1 MKTVVKHTVKLT
13 PNFLE
18 VNGKRVAEAVAGES
32 FLTQLY
38 RAYNLSYPK
47 FFKMDVLCK
56 VGFIASEIL
65 LEAEGAERFVPRAD
79 RAVILFN
86 RHSSLHADCTF
97 QQTITNPS
105 EFYPSPSVF
114 VYTLPNIVTGEIAIR
129 NKYHGE
135 SSFILL
141 PDKSEEAMNQAV
153 EWAFLDGETTSAL
166 TGWVEAVSESEFEA
180 DLSIVVETQYF
191 ASLRPPITL

>member
-1 MKTVVKHTVKLT
+1 MELMVAHRVVLT
-13 PNFLE
+13 PKSLE
-18 VNGKRVAEAVAGES
+18 VDGKCVAEAVAGES

-38 RAYNLSYPK
+38 RTYKMEYPK

-65 LEAEGAERFVPRAD
+65 LEAEGGERFVPRAD
-79 RAVILFN
+79 RAVIFFN
-86 RHSSLHADCTF
+86 RNSSLHADRTF
-97 QQTITNPS
+97 QSTIDDPAD
-105 EFYPSPSVF
+105 FYPSPSVF

-141 PDKSEEAMNQAV
+141 PEKSEEAMNQAI
-153 EWAFLDGETTSAL
+153 ERAFLDAETTSVL
-166 TGWVEAVSESEFEA
+166 TGWVEALSENNFTVHLKLIIHSA
-180 DLSIVVETQYF
+180 
-191 ASLRPPITL
+191 

>member
-86 RHSSLHADCTF
+86 RHSSLHADRTF

-129 NKYHGE
+129 NKYY
-135 SSFILL
+135 
-141 PDKSEEAMNQAV
+141 
-153 EWAFLDGETTSAL
+153 GETSFFVLDEHDEVLMQQLLQSVFDDGYAKSAI
-166 TGWVEAVSESEFEA
+166 TGWVECDDSDFFEA
-180 DLSIVVETQYF
+180 YLTIVYND
-191 ASLRPPITL
+191 

>member
-1 MKTVVKHTVKLT
+1 MEPKVTHRVKLT
-13 PNFLE
+13 PKSLE
-18 VNGKRVAEAVAGES
+18 VDGKRVAEAVAGES
-32 FLTQLY
+32 FLTHLY
-38 RAYNLSYPK
+38 RKYKMEYPK

-65 LEAEGAERFVPRAD
+65 LEAEGAERFVPHAD

-86 RHSSLHADCTF
+86 RHSSLNADRTF
-97 QQTITNPS
+97 QRTIADPE

-135 SSFILL
+135 SSFLLL
-141 PDKSEEAMNQAV
+141 PEKSEKTMNQAI
-153 EWAFLDGETTSAL
+153 ERALLDSETTSVL
-166 TGWVEAVSESEFEA
+166 TGWVEAVSEMEYEA
-180 DLSIVVETQYF
+180 DLLIHNEEC
-191 ASLRPPITL
+191 RIKN

>member
-1 MKTVVKHTVKLT
+1 MNTKVKHTVKLT
-13 PNFLE
+13 PKFLE
-18 VNGKRVAEAVAGES
+18 VNGKRVAEAVAGDS
-32 FLTQLY
+32 FLTMLY
-38 RAYNLSYPK
+38 RKFNMDYPK

-65 LEAEGAERFVPRAD
+65 LNEEGGERFVPRAD

-86 RHSSLHADCTF
+86 RNSSLNADRTF
-97 QQTITNPS
+97 QRTIANTE

-141 PDKSEEAMNQAV
+141 PEKSQEAMNQAIDR
-153 EWAFLDGETTSAL
+153 AFMDGETTSVL
-166 TGWVEAVSESEFEA
+166 TGWVEAVSETEYEA
-180 DLSIVVETQYF
+180 ELE
-191 ASLRPPITL
+191 LRIMNVSSPNIFKT

>member
-1 MKTVVKHTVKLT
+1 MKVIYRVKLT
-13 PNFLE
+13 PKSLE
-18 VNGKRVAEAVAGES
+18 VNGKRVVCAEEGSS

-38 RAYNLSYPK
+38 HAYHLDYPK

-65 LEAEGAERFVPRAD
+65 LAAEGVERFVPRAD

-86 RHSSLHADCTF
+86 RNSSLNADCTF
-97 QQTITNPS
+97 QKTIANPE

-141 PDKSEEAMNQAV
+141 SEKSQEAMNQAI
-153 EWAFLDGETTSAL
+153 ERAFLDAETKSVL
-166 TGWVEAVSESEFEA
+166 TGWVEAVSDTEFEA
-180 DLSIVVETQYF
+180 TLELVV
-191 ASLRPPITL
+191 RN

>member
-1 MKTVVKHTVKLT
+1 MVAHKVKLT
-13 PNFLE
+13 PKWLE

-32 FLTQLY
+32 FPTQLY
-38 RAYNLSYPK
+38 RKYNMEYPK

-65 LEAEGAERFVPRAD
+65 LGAEGANRFVPRSD

-86 RHSSLHADCTF
+86 RNSSLNADRTF
-97 QQTITNPS
+97 QRTIADPKD
-105 EFYPSPSVF
+105 FYPSPSVF

-141 PDKSEEAMNQAV
+141 PEKSEEAMNQAI
-153 EWAFLDGETTSAL
+153 ERAFLDAETTSVL
-166 TGWVEAVSESEFEA
+166 TGWVEAASETEFEA
-180 DLSIVVETQYF
+180 VLKLIIEN
-191 ASLRPPITL
+191 

>member
-1 MKTVVKHTVKLT
+1 MEPKVMHRVKLT
-13 PNFLE
+13 LRSLE
-18 VNGKRVAEAVAGES
+18 VDGKCVAEAVAGES
-32 FLTQLY
+32 FLTHLY
-38 RAYNLSYPK
+38 RKYKMDYPK

-65 LEAEGAERFVPRAD
+65 LDAEGVERFVPCAD

-86 RHSSLHADCTF
+86 RHSSLNADRTF
-97 QQTITNPS
+97 QRTIADPE

-135 SSFILL
+135 SSFVLL
-141 PDKSEEAMNQAV
+141 PEKSEKTMNQAV
-153 EWAFLDGETTSAL
+153 ERAFMDGETTSVL
-166 TGWVEAVSESEFEA
+166 TGWIEALSETEYEA
-180 DLSIVVETQYF
+180 DLLIYEEC
-191 ASLRPPITL
+191 RM

>member
-1 MKTVVKHTVKLT
+1 MKEMNTRVTYRVRLT
-13 PNFLE
+13 PECLE
-18 VNGKRVAEAVAGES
+18 MDGKRVAEAVAGES

-38 RAYNLSYPK
+38 RMNKMDYPK

-56 VGFIASEIL
+56 VGFLASEIL
-65 LEAEGAERFVPRAD
+65 LQAEGAERFVPRSD

-86 RHSSLHADCTF
+86 RNSSLHADRTF
-97 QQTITNPS
+97 QQTIANP
-105 EFYPSPSVF
+105 EDFYPSPSVF

-141 PDKSEEAMNQAV
+141 PEKSQEAMNRAIAR
-153 EWAFLDGETTSAL
+153 AFLDPETKSVL
-166 TGWVEAVSESEFEA
+166 TGWVEAVSETEFEA
-180 DLSIVVETQYF
+180 TMELVV
-191 ASLRPPITL
+191 SS

>member
-1 MKTVVKHTVKLT
+1 MEIMVKHRVKLT
-13 PNFLE
+13 PKSLE

-38 RAYNLSYPK
+38 RMYKMEYPK

-56 VGFIASEIL
+56 VGFVASEIL
-65 LEAEGAERFVPRAD
+65 LAAEGAERFVPRAD

-86 RHSSLHADCTF
+86 RNSSLNADCTF
-97 QQTITNPS
+97 QQTIADPQD
-105 EFYPSPSVF
+105 FYPSPSVF

-141 PDKSEEAMNQAV
+141 PEKSQSAMNQAI
-153 EWAFLDGETTSAL
+153 ERAFLDAETTSAL
-166 TGWVEAVSESEFEA
+166 TGWVEAVSDTEFEA
-180 DLSIVVETQYF
+180 ELE
-191 ASLRPPITL
+191 LRR

>member
-1 MKTVVKHTVKLT
+1 MKTVVKHTVKMT

-38 RAYNLSYPK
+38 RASNLSYPK

-65 LEAEGAERFVPRAD
+65 LETEGAERFVPRAD

-86 RHSSLHADCTF
+86 HHSSLHADCTF
-97 QQTITNPS
+97 QQTIANPS

-141 PDKSEEAMNQAV
+141 PEKSQEAMNQAV
-153 EWAFLDGETTSAL
+153 ERAFLDDETTSVL
-166 TGWVEAVSESEFEA
+166 TGWVEAVSENEFEA
-180 DLSIVVETQYF
+180 DISIVVETQNF
-191 ASLRPPITL
+191 ASLQPPITL

>member
-1 MKTVVKHTVKLT
+1 MKMVVKHTVKLT

-18 VNGKRVAEAVAGES
+18 VNGKRVAEVVAGES

-86 RHSSLHADCTF
+86 RHSSLHADRTF
-97 QQTITNPS
+97 QQTIANSS

-141 PDKSEEAMNQAV
+141 PEKSEEAMNQAV
-153 EWAFLDGETTSAL
+153 ERAFLDGETTSAL
-166 TGWVEAVSESEFEA
+166 SGWVEAVSEREFEA
-180 DLSIVVETQYF
+180 DLSIVVVTQ
-191 ASLRPPITL
+191 

>member
-1 MKTVVKHTVKLT
+1 MVAHRVILT
-13 PNFLE
+13 PKCLE
-18 VNGKRVAEAVAGES
+18 VDGKRVAEAVAGES

-38 RAYNLSYPK
+38 RTYKMDYPK

-65 LEAEGAERFVPRAD
+65 LEAEGGERFVPRAD

-86 RHSSLHADCTF
+86 RNSSLHADCTF
-97 QQTITNPS
+97 QRTIADPND
-105 EFYPSPSVF
+105 FYPSPSVF

-129 NKYHGE
+129 NKYYGE

-141 PDKSEEAMNQAV
+141 PEKSKEAMNQAIV
-153 EWAFLDGETTSAL
+153 RAFLDAGTTSVL
-166 TGWVEAVSESEFEA
+166 TGWVEAISETEFEA
-180 DLSIVVETQYF
+180 VLKLIIEIDN
-191 ASLRPPITL
+191 

>member
-1 MKTVVKHTVKLT
+1 MEPKVTHRVKLT
-13 PNFLE
+13 PRSLE
-18 VNGKRVAEAVAGES
+18 VDGKRVAEAVAGES
-32 FLTQLY
+32 FLTHVY
-38 RAYNLSYPK
+38 RQRQMDYPK

-65 LEAEGAERFVPRAD
+65 LETEDAERFVPRAD

-86 RHSSLHADCTF
+86 RNSSLNADRTF
-97 QQTITNPS
+97 QRTIADPE

-135 SSFILL
+135 SNFILL
-141 PDKSEEAMNQAV
+141 PEKSEEAMNQAV
-153 EWAFLDGETTSAL
+153 ERAFMDGETSSLL
-166 TGWVEAVSESEFEA
+166 TGWVEAVSETEYEA
-180 DLSIVVETQYF
+180 DLLIYNEEC
-191 ASLRPPITL
+191 IM

>member
-1 MKTVVKHTVKLT
+1 MTLEVTHRVKLT
-13 PNFLE
+13 LKCLE
-18 VNGKRVAEAVAGES
+18 VNGKCVAEAVSGES

-38 RAYNLSYPK
+38 RAYKMDYPK

-65 LEAEGAERFVPRAD
+65 LEAEGGERFVPRAD
-79 RAVILFN
+79 RAVILFD
-86 RHSSLHADCTF
+86 RHSSLHADRTF
-97 QQTITNPS
+97 QRTIADP
-105 EFYPSPSVF
+105 EDFYPSPAVF

-141 PDKSEEAMNQAV
+141 PQKSEKAMDQAI
-153 EWAFLDGETTSAL
+153 ERAFLDSETKSVL
-166 TGWVEAVSESEFEA
+166 TGWVEAVSETEFEA
-180 DLSIVVETQYF
+180 EME
-191 ASLRPPITL
+191 LRR

>member
-1 MKTVVKHTVKLT
+1 VKEMEMMVTYRVKLT
-13 PNFLE
+13 PNYLE

-38 RAYNLSYPK
+38 RMYKMEYPK

-65 LEAEGAERFVPRAD
+65 LETENVERFVPRAD

-86 RHSSLHADCTF
+86 HNSSLNADRTF
-97 QQTITNPS
+97 QRTIANT
-105 EFYPSPSVF
+105 EDFYPSPAVF

-141 PDKSEEAMNQAV
+141 PEKSQSAMNQAI
-153 EWAFLDGETTSAL
+153 ERAFLDAETTSAL
-166 TGWVEAVSESEFEA
+166 TGWVEAVSDTEFEA
-180 DLSIVVETQYF
+180 ELE
-191 ASLRPPITL
+191 LRR

>member
-1 MKTVVKHTVKLT
+1 MDTMVTHRVKLT
-13 PNFLE
+13 PKCLE

-32 FLTQLY
+32 FLTKLYHLY
-38 RAYNLSYPK
+38 RMEYPK

-56 VGFIASEIL
+56 VGFVASEIL
-65 LEAEGAERFVPRAD
+65 LKEEDGERFVPRAD

-86 RHSSLHADCTF
+86 RNSSLNADRTF
-97 QQTITNPS
+97 QRTIANTE

-141 PDKSEEAMNQAV
+141 PEKSQEVMDQAV
-153 EWAFLDGETTSAL
+153 ERAFLDSETTSVL
-166 TGWVEAVSESEFEA
+166 TGWVEAMSETEYE
-180 DLSIVVETQYF
+180 VELE
-191 ASLRPPITL
+191 LRIMNYEL

>member
-1 MKTVVKHTVKLT
+1 MNNDVKHRVKLT
-13 PNFLE
+13 PNYLE
-18 VNGKRVAEAVAGES
+18 VDGKRVAEAVAGES
-32 FLTQLY
+32 FLTKLY
-38 RAYNLSYPK
+38 HIHNMEYPK

-86 RHSSLHADCTF
+86 RNSSLNADRTF
-97 QQTITNPS
+97 QQTIADPDD
-105 EFYPSPSVF
+105 FYPKPSVF

-141 PDKSEEAMNQAV
+141 PEKSQEAMNQAIAR
-153 EWAFLDGETTSAL
+153 AFMDGETTSVL
-166 TGWVEAVSESEFEA
+166 TGWVEAVSETDFEA
-180 DLSIVVETQYF
+180 EME
-191 ASLRPPITL
+191 LRIMNYE